1 MKQFYPVS
9 DCHGITKVCKEW
21 EEKLL
26 LVVVSVN
33 LIQDS
38 IRSPKV
44 IRSKEACCRLPRGT
58 ESFAKADVS
67 FTILIVDCTIWN
79 VSYTIWI
86 VDFPASASLQRTAN
100 SSQQCLAVVWDQLEV
115 CRKAKPKLAPK
126 SSISLVILMIED
138 GHWWRWN
145 WWLKSRM
152 CQSWAGWEN
161 VVMRASRR
169 QAVSA
174 SLSSPP
180 PAPPALGMGSAPG
193 AMAMASGHPT
203 WQWWWSLSST
213 SS

>member
-1 MKQFYPVS
+1 MSCNKIPSQSILQMKQFYPVS
-9 DCHGITKVCKEW
+9 DCHGTTKVCKEW
-21 EEKLL
+21 EGKLL
-26 LVVVSVN
+26 VVVVSVN

-138 GHWWRWN
+138 GHW
-145 WWLKSRM
+145 
-152 CQSWAGWEN
+152 
-161 VVMRASRR
+161 
-169 QAVSA
+169 
-174 SLSSPP
+174 
-180 PAPPALGMGSAPG
+180 
-193 AMAMASGHPT
+193 
-203 WQWWWSLSST
+203 
-213 SS
+213 